1 MSRKDRFKR
10 LYDEFGAPIVDK
22 ILQALGDGAGETAV
36 RKALRQQGYIPLSQN
51 PLAAR
56 LRDTSAPPTRV
67 QPAKEAFDPRIEK
80 RVRERPKVESMEI
93 ELAARDTPEPESLSV
108 FDLEGRPFITSMSDM
123 AAARDAVTAVDDVT
137 LAEPVSRMG
146 GQDYMFDQ
154 PNSVW
159 AADLKNAADHLD
171 LARQLRLETGQDPV
185 FLPWAMGPT
194 AIDFSHMP
202 RELMLRYAE
211 ANMPKATRGRL
222 ERGIR
227 EIVPEFET
235 TSDPAS
241 FAVFQRAVG
250 KQRGALN
257 SLLDQFRE
265 QGGLGIG
272 SARLAMTDLDQI
284 GLPLTSLRNVG
295 VISSRSDLEPS
306 RHPSYRTS
314 VPGEGVGRLREPIGA
329 LDLLPDILR
338 DAELSDPFGF
348 PVGVV
353 KGVKSPL
360 RSLQMAPKG
369 GVITEDILRVIGDR
383 LDALDEGG

>member
-1 MSRKDRFKR
+1 MPNPLVRAAR
-10 LYDEFGAPIVDK
+10 
-22 ILQALGDGAGETAV
+22 
-36 RKALRQQGYIPLSQN
+36 RKAAEAGRRASAAARRRASAEARAEN
-51 PLAAR
+51 SLAA
-56 LRDTSAPPTRV
+56 LPPTRV

-123 AAARDAVTAVDDVT
+123 AAARDAVTAVDDVA

-222 ERGIR
+222 EQGIR
-227 EIVPEFET
+227 EIVPDFGT
-235 TSDPAS
+235 ISDPAS

-257 SLLDQFRE
+257 SLLDQFRD

-272 SARLAMTDLDQI
+272 SARLAMTDLGQI

-369 GVITEDILRVIGDR
+369 GVITEDILRVARDR
-383 LDALDEGG
+383 LDALGEGG